1 MSFVLG
7 GYPLSA
13 SRGLRGSIASPD
25 REPSFF
31 DRELNIMRS
40 CGRLYVLISLV
51 EGVASYE
58 VETHLRNSLQG
69 VDIPNCRPDELRAI
83 VVSALGSF
91 KPSSSMNRV
100 LSKYHIK
107 SSVGDICEV
116 KFTPETA
123 G

>member
-13 SRGLRGSIASPD
+13 NKGLWGGIASPD

-58 VETHLRNSLQG
+58 VEAHLRNSLQG
-69 VDIPNCRPDELRAI
+69 VDIPNCPDKLRVI
-83 VVSALGSF
+83 VAEALGSF
-91 KPSSSMNRV
+91 KPSSPDMNRV
-100 LSKYHIK
+100 LVKYGIE
-107 SSVGDICEV
+107 SPVGDIDEI
-116 KFTPETA
+116 KFTLEAT